1 MNFEEFLKAT
11 GLACHPYQVEGVK
24 WMLKN
29 EVEGNLICDKY
40 NIRGGML
47 CDEMGLGKT
56 IQMLG
61 VIMENFNI
69 KTLIVL
75 PLALLNQW
83 AQIIKKK
90 VGHTSLIYHGAAKKK
105 ITLAQLNEAPIV
117 LTTYGEISIYE
128 NKKKESSLLH
138 QVNWYRLVFD
148 EAHHLRNK
156 STGVHNG
163 ALNLKT
169 TIRWLMT
176 GTPIQNSKQDFYSLC
191 SVLGV
196 PSVYYA
202 KKENLVSF
210 VKAFILRRTKE
221 SIGLKIP
228 EVITQY
234 INTEWTNSSEM
245 KCAVNIHKKAGLMP
259 ASMPNPTEN
268 SISDVLNLQYTIQ
281 SFMLAKQA
289 CIYPPLMKSRIAPF
303 VKKIK
308 KCTECPVCLEHLEHL
323 DDASKKNDDSE
334 NSPRRLKLCDHVF
347 HKKCIEAWLATT
359 NATCPLC
366 RTPVTSKE
374 EVVSTL
380 EVADMAEA
388 MTCASK
394 IDAVINMLMARQSN
408 GNAKIV
414 FCHYAGE
421 IDVINERLTAVGMN
435 VVIIDGRFTQKERHR
450 ILMMTANYHET
461 SNHETS
467 KDASNAVIIL
477 IQIQTGCE
485 GLNLQWCNEIYFVSP
500 HWNPSVEDQAVA
512 RCHRMGQEKP
522 VFVFKFV
529 MQTSETSETPKTQQN
544 DAKEV
549 NTLDQYCIQKQM
561 EKRAIME
568 KLYEIT
574 NGTE

>member
-359 NATCPLC
+359 NSTCPLC

-394 IDAVINMLMARQSN
+394 IDAVINMLIARQSN

-414 FCHYAGE
+414 FCHYVGE

-450 ILMMTANYHET
+450 ILTMTANYHET
-461 SNHETS
+461 SYHETS

-500 HWNPSVEDQAVA
+500 HWNPSVEDQAVS

-529 MQTSETSETPKTQQN
+529 MQTPETSEIPKTQQN

-574 NGTE
+574 NDTE